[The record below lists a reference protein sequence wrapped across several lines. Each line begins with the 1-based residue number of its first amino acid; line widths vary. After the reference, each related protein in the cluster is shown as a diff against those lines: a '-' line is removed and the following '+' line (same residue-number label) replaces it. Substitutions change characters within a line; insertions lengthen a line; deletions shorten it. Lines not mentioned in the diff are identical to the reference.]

1 MKNHIMKIDVSEM
14 KRTDMQKLCKIL
26 HSIRPVNNE
35 RKEIVL
41 QTAALLLGA
50 NVTFKKFGGK
60 YVKKQSNESA
70 ISI

>member
-14 KRTDMQKLCKIL
+14 KYTDVQKLNKIL
-26 HSIRPVNNE
+26 HSIHPVNNE

-50 NVTFKKFGGK
+50 GVTFKKFGGK
-60 YVKKQSNESA
+60 HVKKQSNESI